1 MTDTLASL
9 SRRNFLSHASSFGA
23 FYAFAAT
30 IPFPAFTESL
40 ADDPRISQA
49 PVVDAGFASVRKIG
63 EGIYATISDP
73 RKGFATICNGGFL
86 VGKDSALLIEGFGSP
101 AGAAFQMETLR
112 KISQVPVMAALDTHY
127 HYDHTFGNTFYGANG
142 ISLWGHAAASKRMF
156 DSYVAMQG
164 ADRSTVLA
172 PFEKRVRE
180 SKSDIE
186 KQHAQT
192 DLIAFGN
199 IYDMANKVSVAG
211 PNHPLDPGKLPMAL
225 DLGNLKLSIETYPG
239 HSGTDLVVRVTEQ
252 RVVFTGDLIFNGAYP
267 ACFDDQ
273 ATISGWRSTLK
284 TFASWDKDT
293 LFVPGH
299 GPICG
304 QEGVQRLREVFD
316 DIAEQAEKMY
326 KAGVPVSEA
335 RDRYVV
341 PEKFKTLAIWA
352 WGFTVGDAITK
363 LYRNYTSL
371 GNK

>member
-1 MTDTLASL
+1 MPELSASL
-9 SRRNFLSHASSFGA
+9 SRRNFVSQVGGLGA
-23 FYAFAAT
+23 FWTFAAT
-30 IPFPAFTESL
+30 IPFPTFAESL
-40 ADDPRISQA
+40 ADDPRISQT
-49 PVVDAGFASVRKIG
+49 PLVDAGFASVRKIG
-63 EGIYATISDP
+63 EGTYATISDP
-73 RKGFATICNGGFL
+73 SKGFATICNGGFL

-180 SKSDIE
+180 SKGDIE

-192 DLIAFGN
+192 DLTAFGN
-199 IYDMANKVSVAG
+199 IYDMANKGSIAG
-211 PNHPLDPGKLPMAL
+211 PNHPLCPGKLPMAV

-239 HSGTDLVVRVTEQ
+239 HSGTDLVVRVPEQ
-252 RVVFTGDLIFNGAYP
+252 RVVYTGDLIFNGAYP
-267 ACFDDQ
+267 ACFDDR

-304 QEGVQRLREVFD
+304 QEGVQNLREVFD

-326 KAGVPVSEA
+326 KAGVPASEA
-335 RDRYVV
+335 PDRYVV

-352 WGFTVGDAITK
+352 WGLTVGDAITK
-363 LYRNYTSL
+363 LYREYLSL
-371 GNK
+371 DNK